1 MYTKND
7 LKNQLKNMG
16 LTGNET
22 ILIHS
27 SMKSIGDVQDRAEG
41 VLDVLI
47 DYFKNGLLLFPT
59 HTWKTITVK
68 ILCIIRMKRR
78 RALEFLRIYL

>member
-59 HTWKTITVK
+59 HTWKQ
-68 ILCIIRMKRR
+68 
-78 RALEFLRIYL
+78 

>member
-7 LKNQLKNMG
+7 LKEHLKTMG
-16 LTGNET
+16 LTGEET

-47 DYFKNGLLLFPT
+47 DYFKNGLF
-59 HTWKTITVK
+59 
-68 ILCIIRMKRR
+68 
-78 RALEFLRIYL
+78 

>member
-22 ILIHS
+22 ILIH
-27 SMKSIGDVQDRAEG
+27 
-41 VLDVLI
+41 
-47 DYFKNGLLLFPT
+47 
-59 HTWKTITVK
+59 
-68 ILCIIRMKRR
+68 
-78 RALEFLRIYL
+78 FLHLHGKQ

>member
-7 LKNQLKNMG
+7 LKKQLKNMG

-59 HTWKTITVK
+59 FI
-68 ILCIIRMKRR
+68 
-78 RALEFLRIYL
+78 

>member
-41 VLDVLI
+41 VLDVLLI
-47 DYFKNGLLLFPT
+47 
-59 HTWKTITVK
+59 
-68 ILCIIRMKRR
+68 ILKMDCCF
-78 RALEFLRIYL
+78 FLHIHGKQ

>member
-7 LKNQLKNMG
+7 LKKQLKNMG

-47 DYFKNGLLLFPT
+47 DYFKNGLCF
-59 HTWKTITVK
+59 
-68 ILCIIRMKRR
+68 
-78 RALEFLRIYL
+78 FLHIHGKQ

>member
-47 DYFKNGLLLFPT
+47 AQRSTK
-59 HTWKTITVK
+59 
-68 ILCIIRMKRR
+68 
-78 RALEFLRIYL
+78 ARISRET

>member
-59 HTWKTITVK
+59 HTWKTVNSE
-68 ILCIIRMKRR
+68 ILYIIRMKRR

>member
-47 DYFKNGLLLFPT
+47 DYFKNGIVAFSYT
-59 HTWKTITVK
+59 YMENSKQ
-68 ILCIIRMKRR
+68 
-78 RALEFLRIYL
+78 

>member
-47 DYFKNGLLLFPT
+47 DYFKMDCAFSYTYMENS
-59 HTWKTITVK
+59 KQ
-68 ILCIIRMKRR
+68 
-78 RALEFLRIYL
+78 

>member
-1 MYTKND
+1 MYTNND

-16 LTGNET
+16 LTGSET

-27 SMKSIGDVQDRAEG
+27 SMKSIGDVQGRAEG

-59 HTWKTITVK
+59 HTWKTVNSENPVYKHLVHLVGAMTD
-68 ILCIIRMKRR
+68 
-78 RALEFLRIYL
+78 